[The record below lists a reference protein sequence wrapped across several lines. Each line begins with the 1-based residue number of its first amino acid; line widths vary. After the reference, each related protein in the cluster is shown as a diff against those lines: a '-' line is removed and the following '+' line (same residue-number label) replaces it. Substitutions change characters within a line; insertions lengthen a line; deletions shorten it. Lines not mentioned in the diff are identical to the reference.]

1 MLDSH
6 LPHTSLL
13 SSTNRKSKQKEEEKK
28 KKSWSQN
35 FNIFN
40 PKCYRENG
48 CWNLLPYTMRQL
60 FNSQMWPN
68 PLEQE
73 WLTNSGLWKY
83 ISGIDARK
91 ATMGK
96 ANCLHKG
103 K

>member
-1 MLDSH
+1 
-6 LPHTSLL
+6 
-13 SSTNRKSKQKEEEKK
+13 
-28 KKSWSQN
+28 
-35 FNIFN
+35 
-40 PKCYRENG
+40 
-48 CWNLLPYTMRQL
+48 
-60 FNSQMWPN
+60 MWPN
-68 PLEQE
+68 PLKQE

>member
-1 MLDSH
+1 MLQGKWMLEPISIH
-6 LPHTSLL
+6 HA
-13 SSTNRKSKQKEEEKK
+13 ST
-28 KKSWSQN
+28 
-35 FNIFN
+35 
-40 PKCYRENG
+40 
-48 CWNLLPYTMRQL
+48 

-68 PLEQE
+68 PLKQE

-83 ISGIDARK
+83 ISGINARK